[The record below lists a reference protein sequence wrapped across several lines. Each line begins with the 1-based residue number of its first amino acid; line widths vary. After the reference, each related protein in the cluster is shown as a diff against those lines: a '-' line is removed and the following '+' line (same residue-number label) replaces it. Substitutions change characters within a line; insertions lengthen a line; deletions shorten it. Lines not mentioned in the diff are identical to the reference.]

1 MKKRKNN
8 EIQYV
13 KGDPAVEAGMFN
25 DMMGNGSMTEE
36 VEDRY
41 VDLSG
46 MSEYNIKNEIKSSSS
61 QTTPDKD
68 KKSFNFANTIDRKA
82 KILKETDKAY
92 LLLINYKRWNKE
104 RTGKDDYSIIAWV
117 SKHPFGKNGK
127 ITLKPI
133 QENIKEGYSQKITI
147 GKRKP
152 TITLNSKDGKSINEG
167 IKIKSRGVRA
177 SLNEDKIPASVRRLI
192 DIINGK
198 GNECEIKNGK
208 LIVRN
213 RDSRVGNT
221 SFSITK
227 EQERKLKE
235 LGYLNENLQENL
247 TPDKEKYYKGG
258 MKIYASRNSIYDL
271 DKLAD
276 EIRGDKSLTQEEKDK
291 LCHEVDCYKSS
302 VWSNSYRESLN
313 EDKQET
319 FTSKEAN
326 ELSKEFRDYLYNL
339 DIPKYYD
346 VRAEK
351 VNDGEYII
359 RVNIEYGDLVHD
371 HKYLDDIAKQFF
383 NDKDINIMIYEPQE
397 LKSEIDEDNIYS
409 SSHIIQK
416 SGNKI
421 YQVKKDDDFLEEEE

>member
-1 MKKRKNN
+1 M
-8 EIQYV
+8 
-13 KGDPAVEAGMFN
+13 
-25 DMMGNGSMTEE
+25 
-36 VEDRY
+36 
-41 VDLSG
+41 
-46 MSEYNIKNEIKSSSS
+46 
-61 QTTPDKD
+61 
-68 KKSFNFANTIDRKA
+68 
-82 KILKETDKAY
+82 
-92 LLLINYKRWNKE
+92 
-104 RTGKDDYSIIAWV
+104 
-117 SKHPFGKNGK
+117 
-127 ITLKPI
+127 
-133 QENIKEGYSQKITI
+133 QENIKEGYQDKTTI

-152 TITLNSKDGKSINEG
+152 TITLNSKDDKSINEG

-177 SLNEDKIPASVRRLI
+177 SLNEDKISASVRRLI

-235 LGYLNENLQENL
+235 LGYLNE
-247 TPDKEKYYKGG
+247 
-258 MKIYASRNSIYDL
+258 
-271 DKLAD
+271 
-276 EIRGDKSLTQEEKDK
+276 
-291 LCHEVDCYKSS
+291 
-302 VWSNSYRESLN
+302 SLN

-326 ELSKEFRDYLYNL
+326 ELSKEFRDYLYGL

-359 RVNIEYGDLVHD
+359 RVNVEYGDLVHD

-383 NDKDINIMIYEPQE
+383 NDKDINIMIYEPSE
-397 LKSEIDEDNIYS
+397 LKSDIDEDNIYS

-416 SGNKI
+416 KGNKI